1 MVSLLMSSALSATA
15 PTAFTPPSIDE
26 FFPEA
31 IWFAGTPFAINRIIF
46 VRILITLVLALV
58 LLLSAR
64 KPRLVPT
71 RWQSCVE
78 WVLGF
83 IRKNIAEEM
92 LGGKARPYVPVITI
106 IFLGVFFMN
115 ATGVIPGLQIAATS
129 IIGMP
134 LIYAVVAYV
143 AFIVAGIR
151 EQGAGH
157 YFASQLLPAG
167 VPKPLYVL
175 LTPIEFLSTFI
186 VRPFTL
192 TVRLLANMI
201 SGHLLLA
208 LCFVATSFFF
218 FEASAALKGLGALT
232 LVMGFAFTLF
242 ELFVAALQA
251 YIFALLTAV
260 YINLSVSEH

>member
-1 MVSLLMSSALSATA
+1 MSMLVSSALPAVTATA
-15 PTAFTPPSIDE
+15 FNPPSIDE
-26 FFPEA
+26 FFPDA
-31 IWFAGTPFAINRIIF
+31 FWLAGTPLAINRVIF
-46 VRILITLVLALV
+46 VRLIITAVLALMLV
-58 LLLSAR
+58 LSAR
-64 KPRLVPT
+64 APKLVPG
-71 RWQSCVE
+71 RWQSCME
-78 WVLGF
+78 MLFGF
-83 IRKNIAEEM
+83 VRTNIAEEM
-92 LGGKARPYVPVITI
+92 LGGKARKYVPLITV

-134 LIYAVVAYV
+134 MIYAVVAYV
-143 AFIVAGIR
+143 AFIVAGIK

-157 YFASQLLPAG
+157 YFKTSLMPAG
-167 VPKPLYVL
+167 VPKPLYLL
-175 LTPIEFLSTFI
+175 LTPIEFFSTFI
-186 VRPFTL
+186 IRPFTL

-232 LVMGFAFTLF
+232 LLMGFAFTLF

-260 YINLSVSEH
+260 YINLSISEH